1 MNFSKVLALCV
12 MILSLN
18 SSFAGAAHVLK
29 AVPKKVELGTFNTF
43 QIKET
48 IVKLSNTGKKT
59 FLIDKIKADC
69 ACIRTSIST
78 KEIPPGETVE
88 LKIAA
93 RERTGGKFSHDLL
106 IIPADRESYEPLKI
120 RATGTVIQPISA
132 EIGWEGM
139 KITMFDPNGPV
150 NLGVVHYLSAKPVIH
165 IIADSNHFN
174 MRDAVPDVNSA
185 IFELHSHKFEKFPA
199 PEQIQTEGRQEESLT
214 LLLKPKKKLKTGSLR
229 EVIRIKL
236 ADDVG
241 LEIPISCLI
250 VGDVYAKEKIIH
262 FGNLSD
268 STPKKFTI
276 YFTNNAEIW
285 PEVKWNVSGYLSDA
299 VVITEDK
306 SGRTDSRIVLTLAI
320 DQSKLNSLPKGYVF
334 CRISFFQKQPTGDDV
349 ISILVDGFNEKQ
361 N

>member
-1 MNFSKVLALCV
+1 MNFSKVSALCV

-18 SSFAGAAHVLK
+18 SSFAGAAQVLK
-29 AVPKKVELGTFNTF
+29 AVPEKVELGTFNTF

-48 IVKLSNTGKKT
+48 IVKLSNTGRKT
-59 FLIDKIKADC
+59 FLIDKIKANC
-69 ACIRTSIST
+69 ACVKTSIST

-88 LKIAA
+88 LKIKA
-93 RERTGGKFSHDLL
+93 RERTGGDFSHDVL
-106 IIPADRESYEPLKI
+106 IIPRDREHYEPLKI

-165 IIADSNHFN
+165 IIGDSNHFN

-185 IFELHSHKFEKFPA
+185 VFELHSQKFEKFPVSDHKLVK
-199 PEQIQTEGRQEESLT
+199 EIRKERLVLS
-214 LLLKPKKKLKTGSLR
+214 LKPRTTLKTGVLR
-229 EVIRIKL
+229 DIVRIKL
-236 ADDVG
+236 ADNVG
-241 LEIPISCLI
+241 LEIPIQCLI
-250 VGDVYAKEKIIH
+250 VRDVYAMERMIH

-268 STPKKFTI
+268 VKTKKFTI
-276 YFTNNAEIW
+276 HSTNNAEVW
-285 PEVKWNVSGYLSDA
+285 PDVKWNVSGYLSDA
-299 VVITEDK
+299 VVISEDK

-334 CRISFFQKQPTGDDV
+334 CRIGFFHKQPTDDEV
-349 ISILVDGFNEKQ
+349 ISVLVDGFNGKG